1 MLVERQRRVNDRRAG
16 PVAALRSGGMRRR
29 GGGALAALVAL
40 LAAAPAVA
48 DERSLARDA
57 IPRPG
62 PDVLY
67 APRTEAPQLTNA
79 APFAAP
85 PILVSGATAYR
96 DGEFLYQDFLY
107 DDHGARVS
115 RDPADPRGGDDTFSQ
130 ANGTYTYPTDPA
142 YAGNAADLVELR
154 VKPVAGA
161 TLFRLTLNTLIDAER
176 VAATIAIGTS
186 ATPLPFPHGANAT
199 APAQYFLTVHGA
211 AADLRDAVT
220 GNPLAGGTPTATVD
234 PKRRQLTIS
243 VPHAAWNPGRA
254 TVRLAAGIGLWD
266 RAAGRYLTPGSSAT
280 PTRPGGAGA
289 LPAPTAFFNAAF
301 RTDEPLPN
309 VHDPADIAASPSWWR
324 DRRQGEALRTG
335 DLSTFHADIDFGTL
349 ADRTG
354 DERGVPTTGPLNRI
368 LASAFEPAQGVDWSK
383 GCGTSTGC
391 EGQLRGRLQPY
402 ALYVPPAAPA
412 GGRYGLTLLL
422 HSLGASYNQFSGSRN
437 QSQFGDRT
445 GGHLVITPSGRGPDG
460 WYYDHAGADTFEV
473 WADVARRYPLAPE
486 RTSIA
491 GYSMGGYGTYKLAT
505 QFPDLFAR
513 AQPTVGPP
521 GLGVW
526 NPPAPPQPGGEQSNT
541 FRQLASLRHVPFL
554 IWNAVQD
561 QLVPYPGP
569 VRQAQGFDDLG
580 YRYEFDSFTTAE
592 HLTLAIHDQY
602 APAAAFLGDAR
613 VTRDPAHVTY
623 VRNPTMDFAG
633 TGTTAD
639 HAYWL
644 SAVALRDAGGAAP
657 LGTVDARS
665 SAFGT
670 GDPEATPTARGAD
683 SLSGGTF
690 GSLAYTS
697 QRKDWGATPAAP
709 RADALALT
717 ARNVG
722 AVTVHAARAGL
733 TCGAKL
739 TVDTDGPVVVRLAG
753 CDRTETIA
761 AAGTTTR
768 EPSCAVTS
776 AFARTGVQPRGR
788 GLRITLRRAVGRRAR
803 IDIVRH
809 NTGRRVRA
817 TTVKRY
823 RGLRRGATWRAT
835 GARNGSYT
843 VRLRLAGDVRIHV
856 FQRRAGRFVR
866 RGPVRRRP
874 GCGAV
879 RGFSI
884 GAPVFGGT
892 RGRPLVAHVSLA
904 PGLRGRLAL
913 RHGGR
918 VLREVGVRG
927 TVTWPVRA
935 SRLPRGAYT
944 LRLTVGG
951 QRFTLAARRL

>member
-1 MLVERQRRVNDRRAG
+1 
-16 PVAALRSGGMRRR
+16 MRRR
-29 GGGALAALVAL
+29 GGAVAAAVTL
-40 LAAAPAVA
+40 LACAPAVA
-48 DERSLARDA
+48 DERSLDRDA

-67 APRTEAPQLTNA
+67 APPAAAPQLTSA

-96 DGEFLYQDFLY
+96 NGEFLYQDFLY
-107 DDHGARVS
+107 DDHGARLS
-115 RDPADPRGGDDTFSQ
+115 RDPGDPRGGNDTFSQ

-142 YAGNAADLVELR
+142 YASNAADLVELR
-154 VKPVAGA
+154 VKPVPGA
-161 TLFRLTLNTLIDAER
+161 TVFRLTLNTLIDPER

-186 ATPLPFPHGANAT
+186 ATPLAFPHGANAT
-199 APAQYFLTVHGA
+199 APAQHFLTVHGA
-211 AADLRDAVT
+211 TADLRDAVT
-220 GNPLAGGTPTATVD
+220 LNPVAGGTPTATVD
-234 PKRRQLTIS
+234 AARRQIS
-243 VPHAAWNPGRA
+243 VSVPAAAWNPGRG
-254 TVRLAAGIGLWD
+254 TVRLAAGVGLWD
-266 RAAGRYLTPGSSAT
+266 QAAGKYLTPGPSAT
-280 PTRPGGAGA
+280 ATRPGGAGA
-289 LPAPTAFFNAAF
+289 VPTATAFFNVAF
-301 RTDEPLPN
+301 RTDEPLPD
-309 VHDPADIAASPSWWR
+309 VHDAAGTATNPAWWR

-335 DLSTFHADIDFGTL
+335 DLSPFGADVDFGKL

-354 DERGVPTTGPLNRI
+354 DERGVPTTGALNRI

-402 ALYVPPAAPA
+402 ALYVPPAPPA

-422 HSLGASYNQFSGSRN
+422 HSLGANYNQFSGSRN

-521 GLGVW
+521 GLGIW

-541 FRQLASLRHVPFL
+541 FRQLSSLRHVPFL
-554 IWNAVQD
+554 IWNAAQD

-569 VRQAQGFDDLG
+569 VRQAQEFDDLG

-592 HLTLAIHDQY
+592 HLTLAVHDQY
-602 APAAAFLGDAR
+602 APAAAFLDDAR
-613 VTRDPAHVTY
+613 VVRDPAHVTY
-623 VRNPTMDFAG
+623 VRNPTMDFAAN
-633 TGTTAD
+633 GTTAD

-644 SAVALRDAGGAAP
+644 SGIALREAGGAAP
-657 LGTVDARS
+657 LGSVDARS

-670 GDPEATPTARGAD
+670 GDPAATPTARGAG

-697 QRKDWGATPAAP
+697 QRRDWGATPATP
-709 RADALALT
+709 SEDALTLT
-717 ARNVG
+717 ARNVA
-722 AVTVHAARAGL
+722 AVTVHAARARL
-733 TCGAKL
+733 SCGAKL
-739 TVDTDGPVVVRLAG
+739 TVDSDGPVVVRLAG

-761 AAGTTTR
+761 TAGTTTR
-768 EPSCAVTS
+768 EAACAIPS
-776 AFARTGVQPRGR
+776 AFTRTGVKPRGR
-788 GLRITLRRAVGRRAR
+788 GVRISFQRSVGRGAR
-803 IDIVRH
+803 VDIVRH
-809 NTGRRVRA
+809 NTGRRVHA

-823 RGLRRGATWRAT
+823 RGVRHGVTWKGT
-835 GARNGSYT
+835 GARNGWYT
-843 VRLRLAGDVRIHV
+843 VRLRLAGDLRIYV
-856 FQRRAGRFVR
+856 VQRRAGRFVR
-866 RGPVRRRP
+866 RGAVRRRP
-874 GCGAV
+874 SCGAV
-879 RGFSI
+879 RSFAV
-884 GAPVFGGT
+884 GAPVFGGS
-892 RGRPLVAHVSLA
+892 RGRPLVVSLRLA
-904 PGLRGRLAL
+904 PGLRGRLEL

-918 VLREVGVRG
+918 TLRHVTVRRG
-927 TVTWPVRA
+927 TARWPINARG
-935 SRLPRGAYT
+935 LPRGAYR

-951 QRFTLAARRL
+951 KRFTLAARRL